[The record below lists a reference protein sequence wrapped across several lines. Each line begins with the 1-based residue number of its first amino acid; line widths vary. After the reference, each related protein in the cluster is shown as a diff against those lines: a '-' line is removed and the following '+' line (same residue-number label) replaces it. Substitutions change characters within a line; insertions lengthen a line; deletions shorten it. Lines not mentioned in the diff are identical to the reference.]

1 MPFDHA
7 RQLEGKVAIVTGG
20 GGGIGAETARLF
32 ARHGALLAVTDLR
45 QDAAAAVADELARAG
60 ATAEAYALDVSD
72 ESSVEATL
80 ARIVERFGRIDV
92 LVNSAGIS
100 VRKPALEM
108 PLADWEKTFAVN
120 VRGTFLASRVAAR
133 TMQKTGGAVVNLAS
147 VLAFSG
153 GLYPNPA
160 YQASKGAILNVT
172 RALAVEWA
180 PLGIR
185 VNAVAPTWTR
195 TPIIRQ
201 LEERGMIGP
210 IEAATPMRRLAETH
224 EVAEAILFLAGP
236 ASSMT
241 TGHTLP
247 VDGGFLAI

>member
-7 RQLEGKVAIVTGG
+7 RQLEGKVAVITGG
-20 GGGIGAETARLF
+20 GGGIGAEAARLF

-45 QDAAAAVADELARAG
+45 LDAAARVVEELAKAG
-60 ATAEAYALDVSD
+60 ATAEAFAMDVSD
-72 ESSVEATL
+72 EPSVESTM

-108 PLADWEKTFAVN
+108 PLVDWEKTFAVN
-120 VRGTFLASRVAAR
+120 VRGTFLASRAAAR

-160 YQASKGAILNVT
+160 YQASKGAILNFT

-201 LEERGMIGP
+201 LEERGMIAS
-210 IEAATPMRRLAETH
+210 IEAAMPMRRLAETH

-236 ASSMT
+236 ASAMT

-247 VDGGFLAI
+247 VDGGFLAV